1 MKKSGVGYL
10 CLDIFSTQYSN
21 LQAVF
26 GNTILHFS
34 SALLCSERWS
44 KMFWTRKTV
53 RSPRIR
59 NENKT
64 NKHKS
69 QKLAAFYQLIE
80 RKIQQAALS
89 LKIATTGLQ
98 FLGFVEFRGPGS
110 WMQAGEND
118 YRGRMDTAFN
128 MVKKPFL
135 IWRKA
140 VSVCCMQPGY
150 LTTLKPEF

>member
-1 MKKSGVGYL
+1 MEIPSFTFPQL
-10 CLDIFSTQYSN
+10 FC
-21 LQAVF
+21 
-26 GNTILHFS
+26 
-34 SALLCSERWS
+34 ALRDEVKCFELV
-44 KMFWTRKTV
+44 RKTV

-110 WMQAGEND
+110 
-118 YRGRMDTAFN
+118 
-128 MVKKPFL
+128 
-135 IWRKA
+135 
-140 VSVCCMQPGY
+140 
-150 LTTLKPEF
+150 